1 MYERIL
7 VPLDG
12 SELAE
17 GAIPYAEAIATKSGG
32 EVLLFTV
39 CTPGDCLER
48 PLRAY
53 LDKKRDQFSSSGVR
67 ASSLVATGDVATEI
81 LDSAERNAVSLII
94 ISTHGYSGVS
104 RWALGNVANKVLR
117 SSRIPT
123 LLVRAS
129 EGATA
134 PVMENLRTILVPL
147 DGSIFAEAI
156 VPYAETLALS
166 MDSNVVLLRIVE
178 PVKLPR
184 LDSYGH
190 WLDLEKYE
198 KDLQAE
204 AESKARLYLSEKE
217 IALRQ
222 TGVRVS
228 SIYLLGYPAQ
238 TILEYAEAQPAG
250 LTALSTHGF
259 SGVTRWAY
267 GSVASR
273 IVEGSSR
280 PVLVVRPPMPPLE
293 A

>member
-17 GAIPYAEAIATKSGG
+17 GALPYAEAIARRSGS

-39 CTPGDCLER
+39 CTPYDCLER
-48 PLRAY
+48 PLKAY
-53 LDKKRDQFSSSGVR
+53 LDKKRDQFTSSGVR
-67 ASSLVATGDVATEI
+67 ASSLIATGDVATEI
-81 LDSAERNAVSLII
+81 LDSAENNAVSLII
-94 ISTHGYSGVS
+94 VSTHGHSGVS

-123 LLVRAS
+123 LLIRAG
-129 EGATA
+129 EGQTA
-134 PVMENLRTILVPL
+134 PAAESLQDILVPL
-147 DGSIFAEAI
+147 DGSSFAEAI
-156 VPYAETLALS
+156 MPYAGTLAQR
-166 MDSNVVLLRIVE
+166 MDGNVVLLRIVE

-204 AESKARLYLSEKE
+204 AESEAGRYLNEKE
-217 IALRQ
+217 SALRQ
-222 TGVRVS
+222 TGVRVT
-228 SIYLLGYPAQ
+228 SISLLGDPAQ
-238 TILEYAEAQPAG
+238 TILEYAEARPAG

-259 SGVTRWAY
+259 SGITRWAY

-273 IVEGSSR
+273 IIEGSSR
-280 PVLVVRPPMPPLE
+280 PVLVVRPPMPPSE
-293 A
+293 G